1 MMKAS
6 IGFKYDRERIRI
18 HFLGYYS
25 HGYCGEDKF
34 YKRKFI
40 ERIVKPTK
48 TDSLYFFTN
57 HNITINIYPTLLRF
71 LFYTLFCIIRMLW
84 YLLCFFQL
92 LNYLEKY
99 QIYLR
104 TINFNDSSLSSLSIR
119 IHFYIYFSI
128 YLRKLGIEKV
138 SNR

>member
-1 MMKAS
+1 
-6 IGFKYDRERIRI
+6 
-18 HFLGYYS
+18 
-25 HGYCGEDKF
+25 
-34 YKRKFI
+34 
-40 ERIVKPTK
+40 
-48 TDSLYFFTN
+48 
-57 HNITINIYPTLLRF
+57 
-71 LFYTLFCIIRMLW
+71 MLW

-104 TINFNDSSLSSLSIR
+104 TWNFNDSSLSSLSIR

-128 YLRKLGIEKV
+128 DLRKLGIEKV